1 MSSTRLFPIETNN
14 LKHIELLD
22 KFEKSNKLEI
32 PIGIFRSEVKEKLS
46 SNNDI
51 CMELVLEEKE
61 QIEDICHLS
70 GYKDIKS
77 CTISFIK
84 KDKKNRKIFDM
95 ATKYAINT
103 LGMEEVFININPEDK
118 ETINYFT
125 SNNYECLGDEKGSI
139 IFLKEKEY

>member
-1 MSSTRLFPIETNN
+1 MSSTRLFPIEINN

-22 KFEKSNKLEI
+22 KFEKNNKLEI
-32 PIGIFRSEVKEKLS
+32 PIGFFKRKEEIS

-51 CMELVLEEKE
+51 CMELVLQEKE

-77 CTISFIK
+77 CTISFVK

-95 ATKYAINT
+95 ATNYALNT

-118 ETINYFT
+118 ETINYFI
-125 SNNYECLGDEKGSI
+125 SNNYECLGNEKGSI

>member
-22 KFEKSNKLEI
+22 KFEKNNKLEI
-32 PIGIFRSEVKEKLS
+32 PIGIFKNEEKTS
-46 SNNDI
+46 SSNDI
-51 CMELVLEEKE
+51 CMELVLQEKE

-77 CTISFIK
+77 CTISFVK

-95 ATKYAINT
+95 ATDYALNN
-103 LGMEEVFININPEDK
+103 LGMEEVFININPDDK
-118 ETINYFT
+118 ETINYFN
-125 SNNYECLGDEKGSI
+125 SNNYECLGIEKGSI